1 VPVRPSSSSIQPT
14 TRSAPTNLIQIKAAP
29 TGTPGLA
36 EQAEIVQV
44 RPTDHAGARLNPIR
58 DQRTMRSNLPV
69 VDREFDLPQD
79 VTLMSTTDAQSRITH
94 ANAAF
99 IAVSGFEEH
108 ELLGQPHNIVRH
120 PDMPA
125 RAFADM
131 WATLKAGEAWTGI
144 VKNRRKN
151 GEYYWVRANVTPLVR
166 GGSIVGYLSVRTRP
180 GRQEV
185 ARAEILYRALR
196 DETNAS
202 CGLHKGLVRRTG
214 VMRWASVLQ
223 TLPVRWRLRLPVL
236 AMLAAS
242 TAAALL
248 AGSSMASTAAAL
260 ALQGLIAGIAMI
272 WLERDVSRP
281 LEQVLQQAQRISTGQ
296 TSESLHL
303 DRVDEIGLTLRTIN
317 QMGLMFRWIIDDVS
331 GQVRLVRSV
340 SGDIAQGNSDLSART
355 EQAAARLEETA
366 ASMEQMSSSV
376 RNNSD
381 AASRAAE
388 LAVVATAAATSG
400 GSAVS
405 QMTATMEEITTSS
418 RKISD
423 IIGLIDSIAFQTTI
437 LALNAAV
444 EAARAGD
451 QGRGFAV
458 VATEVR
464 SLARRSTLAAKEI
477 KTLIGSN
484 VERIES
490 GGKKVEEASCAM
502 AGIVQKVRQVNA
514 LVDEISTASREQTA
528 GISQVSE
535 AVSQLDRATQQN
547 AALVEQSAAA
557 AQSLKLQTSQLGRAV
572 AVFARDAGAAG

>member
-1 VPVRPSSSSIQPT
+1 
-14 TRSAPTNLIQIKAAP
+14 
-29 TGTPGLA
+29 
-36 EQAEIVQV
+36 
-44 RPTDHAGARLNPIR
+44 
-58 DQRTMRSNLPV
+58 
-69 VDREFDLPQD
+69 
-79 VTLMSTTDAQSRITH
+79 
-94 ANAAF
+94 
-99 IAVSGFEEH
+99 
-108 ELLGQPHNIVRH
+108 
-120 PDMPA
+120 
-125 RAFADM
+125 
-131 WATLKAGEAWTGI
+131 
-144 VKNRRKN
+144 
-151 GEYYWVRANVTPLVR
+151 
-166 GGSIVGYLSVRTRP
+166 
-180 GRQEV
+180 
-185 ARAEILYRALR
+185 
-196 DETNAS
+196 
-202 CGLHKGLVRRTG
+202 
-214 VMRWASVLQ
+214 
-223 TLPVRWRLRLPVL
+223 
-236 AMLAAS
+236 
-242 TAAALL
+242 
-248 AGSSMASTAAAL
+248 
-260 ALQGLIAGIAMI
+260 MI